1 MIERAISS
9 LPDRSREVLVLR
21 ELKGLSYRE
30 LADAM
35 GIPIGTVM
43 SSLSRARQ
51 ALRAALLDEAKPLA
65 LHRNIPARVEI
76 T

>member
-1 MIERAISS
+1 M
-9 LPDRSREVLVLR
+9 LR
-21 ELKGLSYRE
+21 ELEGLSYRE

-51 ALRAALLDEAKPLA
+51 AFRGALTDQLKQSGIPTRTHPREQEADAVP
-65 LHRNIPARVEI
+65 V
-76 T
+76 